1 MVTKT
6 LRNLSDAANMA
17 GNWLRERLPDATT
30 LRRKL
35 HVQLG
40 GKADKPDA
48 LRRWVRDTFAQPMVW
63 HLNRRSVAG
72 GVAVG
77 LFISWVPV
85 PMQMLLAAIISAVMR
100 VHVPV
105 SVVMVW
111 FTNPL
116 TFAPLLYAAWH
127 SGSMILGKP
136 VFAEPLKFSTE
147 SLLTSA
153 GYAWP
158 TLLAG
163 MLFCASVSAVIGFG
177 ATLLI
182 WRIHAIRRWRQRRH
196 RKHDIKLTGGSSGS

>member
-1 MVTKT
+1 
-6 LRNLSDAANMA
+6 MA
-17 GNWLRERLPDATT
+17 SNWLKDRLPDTTT
-30 LRRKL
+30 LRHKL

-40 GKADKPDA
+40 GAEHKPGVI
-48 LRRWVRDTFAQPMVW
+48 RRWVRNTFAQPMAW

-77 LFISWVPV
+77 LFVSWIPI
-85 PMQMLLAAIISAVMR
+85 PLQMLLAAVIAAVLR

-116 TFAPLLYAAWH
+116 TFAPLLYAAWR

-136 VFAEPLKFSTE
+136 LLAEPLNFSTH
-147 SLLTSA
+147 SLLTHA

-158 TLLAG
+158 TLLTG
-163 MLFCASVSAVIGFG
+163 MLFCASVSAVLGFF
-177 ATLLI
+177 ATLLL
-182 WRIHAIRRWRQRRH
+182 WRVHAIRRWRQRKSRQNN
-196 RKHDIKLTGGSSGS
+196 

>member
-1 MVTKT
+1 MVKNDPCIPT
-6 LRNLSDAANMA
+6 DALNMP
-17 GNWLRERLPDATT
+17 GNWLRDRLPDATT
-30 LRRKL
+30 LRQKL

-40 GKADKPDA
+40 GKDDKPDA
-48 LRRWVRDTFAQPMVW
+48 VRRWVRDTFAQPMVW

-77 LFISWVPV
+77 LFISWVPI

-116 TFAPLLYAAWH
+116 TFAPLLYAAWR

-136 VFAEPLKFSTE
+136 VFAEPLNFSTQ

-158 TLLAG
+158 TLLTG
-163 MLFCASVSAVIGFG
+163 MLFCASLSAVLGFA

-182 WRIHAIRRWRQRRH
+182 WRVHAIRRWRQRRH
-196 RKHDIKLTGGSSGS
+196 RKRALTISDSQ

>member
-1 MVTKT
+1 MRVEGLKKH
-6 LRNLSDAANMA
+6 
-17 GNWLRERLPDATT
+17 LPDAST

-35 HVQLG
+35 YHQIG
-40 GKADKPDA
+40 GTDMKPNSF
-48 LRRWVRDTFAQPMVW
+48 RCWVRDTVAQPMVW

-77 LFISWVPV
+77 LFISWIPV
-85 PMQMLLAAIISAVMR
+85 PMQMLLAAVLSAVLR

-116 TFAPLLYAAWH
+116 TFAPLFYAAWQ

-136 VFAEPLKFSTE
+136 VFAEPLNFSTE
-147 SLLTSA
+147 SILQ
-153 GYAWP
+153 GVGHAWP
-158 TLLAG
+158 TLLTG
-163 MLFCASVSAVIGFG
+163 LLFCASVSAVVGFA
-177 ATLLI
+177 ATLLL

-196 RKHDIKLTGGSSGS
+196 RR